1 MIMKG
6 SISKW
11 NKGV

>member
-6 SISKW
+6 SE
-11 NKGV
+11 